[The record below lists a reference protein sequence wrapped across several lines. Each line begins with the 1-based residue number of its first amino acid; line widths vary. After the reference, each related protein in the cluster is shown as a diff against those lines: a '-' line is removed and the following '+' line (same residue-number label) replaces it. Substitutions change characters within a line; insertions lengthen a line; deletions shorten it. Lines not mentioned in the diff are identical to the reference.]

1 MFLLFYTISVLL
13 FMLIIWFCYYLY
25 LMEAFRFLLFP
36 LALIYGFIIKVR
48 NKLFDIRIFT
58 SEKFNIPVISVGNL
72 IAGGSGKTPMVEY
85 LIRLLDANRNI
96 ATLSRGYKRKTK
108 GYRLAGENET
118 VETLGDE
125 PLQYHQKFTQ
135 VNVAVCENRR
145 EGIRNLIRDVA
156 DLETVILDDAFQH
169 RYVKPELSIL
179 VTDYFKLFTNDW
191 LLPFGKLREHT
202 SGRKRADIIVITK
215 TPRIF
220 SPIVRKQL
228 LEDIKPF
235 PGQLVCFSYIN
246 YLPFEPVYTSK
257 CEYSGKTENV
267 YSIIMLTGIGNP
279 GPMQEYLHRLCADLE
294 LMEFPDH
301 HEFSEKDLL
310 LIKEKFKNLPTKR
323 KIIVTTEKDAKRLQ
337 NAEAEAILGNLPI
350 FYTPINFE
358 FHPADKMQFDEA
370 VLAAV
375 KSGTKKIAEIKSK
388 DQ

>member
-1 MFLLFYTISVLL
+1 
-13 FMLIIWFCYYLY
+13 
-25 LMEAFRFLLFP
+25 MEAFRFLLFP
-36 LALIYGFIIKVR
+36 FVLLYGFIIRVR
-48 NKLFDIRIFT
+48 NKLFDFKILP

-85 LIRLLDANRNI
+85 LIRLLDANSNI

-108 GYRLAGENET
+108 GYRLASENET

-125 PLQYHQKFTQ
+125 PLQYFQKFPQ
-135 VNVAVCENRR
+135 IKVAVCENRR

-156 DLETVILDDAFQH
+156 ELETVILDDAFQH
-169 RYVKPELSIL
+169 RYVKPQISIL
-179 VTDYFKLFTNDW
+179 VTDYFKLFTKDW
-191 LLPFGKLREHT
+191 LLPFGRLREHI
-202 SGRKRADIIVITK
+202 SGRKRADIIVVTK

-228 LEDIKPF
+228 LEEIRPY
-235 PGQLVCFSYIN
+235 PGQLICFSYIN
-246 YLPFEPVYTSK
+246 YLPFEPVYESK
-257 CEYSGKTENV
+257 CQYSAKTQNP
-267 YSIIMLTGIGNP
+267 YAIIMVTGIANP
-279 GPMQEYLHRLCADLE
+279 GPMQEYLNRLCTDLE

-301 HEFSEKDLL
+301 HEFTGKDLL

-337 NAEAEAILGNLPI
+337 NADAEAILGDLPI
-350 FYTPINFE
+350 FCTPINFE
-358 FHPADKMQFDEA
+358 FHPADKMHFDET

-375 KSGTKKIAEIKSK
+375 KSGSKIVAAVKSK

>member
-1 MFLLFYTISVLL
+1 
-13 FMLIIWFCYYLY
+13 
-25 LMEAFRFLLFP
+25 MEAFRFLLFP
-36 LALIYGFIIKVR
+36 FALLYGLIIKVR
-48 NKLFDIRIFT
+48 NLLFDIKLIA
-58 SEKFNIPVISVGNL
+58 SEKFNFPVISVGNL
-72 IAGGSGKTPMVEY
+72 IAGGSGKTPTVEY
-85 LIRLLDANRNI
+85 LIRLLDANANI

-135 VNVAVCENRR
+135 IHVAVCENRR
-145 EGIRNLIRDVA
+145 EGIHNLIKDIP
-156 DLETVILDDAFQH
+156 DLNIVILDDAFQH

-179 VTDYFKLFTNDW
+179 VTDYFKLFTKDW
-191 LLPFGKLREHT
+191 LLPVGWLREPV
-202 SGRKRADIIVITK
+202 SGRKRADIIVVTK

-228 LEDIKPF
+228 IEEIKPY
-235 PGQLVCFSYIN
+235 PWQLVCFSYIN
-246 YLPFEPVYTSK
+246 YLPFEPVFISK
-257 CEYSGKTENV
+257 CEYSVTTENV
-267 YSIIMLTGIGNP
+267 YSIIMVTGIGNP
-279 GPMQEYLHRLCADLE
+279 GPMQEYLRRLCTDLE
-294 LMEFPDH
+294 CMEFPDH
-301 HEFSEKDLL
+301 HEFNEKDLL

-375 KSGTKKIAEIKSK
+375 RTANQKGTDSKKT

>member
-1 MFLLFYTISVLL
+1 V
-13 FMLIIWFCYYLY
+13 
-25 LMEAFRFLLFP
+25 EAFRFLLFP
-36 LALIYGFIIKVR
+36 FAVLYGLIIKIR
-48 NKLFDIRIFT
+48 NKLFDIKLFP

-85 LIRLLDANRNI
+85 LIRLLDANSNI

-108 GYRLAGENET
+108 GYLLACKDET

-125 PLQYHQKFTQ
+125 PVQYLQKFKDI
-135 VNVAVCENRR
+135 NVAVCENRR
-145 EGIRNLIRDVA
+145 EGIRNLIKDIP
-156 DLETVILDDAFQH
+156 DLEIVILDDAFQH

-179 VTDYFKLFTNDW
+179 VTDYFKLFTKDW
-191 LLPFGKLREHT
+191 LLPFGRLREHI
-202 SGRKRADIIVITK
+202 SGRKRADIIVVTK

-228 LEDIKPF
+228 LEEIKPY

-246 YLPFEPVYTSK
+246 YLPFELVYASK
-257 CEYSGKTENV
+257 CGYSAKNENV
-267 YSIIMLTGIGNP
+267 YSIIMVTGIGNP
-279 GPMQEYLHRLCADLE
+279 GPMHEYLRRMCTDLE

-301 HEFSEKDLL
+301 HEFNEKDLL
-310 LIKEKFKNLPTKR
+310 LIKDKFKNLPTKR

-337 NAEAEAILGNLPI
+337 NAEAESILGDLPI

-370 VLAAV
+370 ILTAV
-375 KSGTKKIAEIKSK
+375 KSGIKKDAGLKAK